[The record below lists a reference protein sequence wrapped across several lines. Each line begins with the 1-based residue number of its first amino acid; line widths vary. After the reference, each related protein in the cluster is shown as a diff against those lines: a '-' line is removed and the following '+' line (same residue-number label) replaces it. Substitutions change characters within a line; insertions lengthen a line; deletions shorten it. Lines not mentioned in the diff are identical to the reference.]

1 MHFEPPR
8 PRSHEERVLP
18 LVNVVFLLLIFFML
32 AGRLAAT
39 DPFPVEP
46 PQSRSEGSAE
56 ARELRVLVGADG
68 RLALNGEELAPE
80 LFRARV
86 TQRLDQDPGS
96 RLRLKAD
103 GRAEATRVVTVMEWL
118 REAGARRIELLTL
131 PAAR

>member
-32 AGRLAAT
+32 AGRLVVT

-46 PQSRSEGSAE
+46 PRSSSEGSAA

-68 RLALNGEELAPE
+68 RLALNGEEMAPE

-103 GRAEATRVVTVMEWL
+103 GGAEATQVVMVMEWL
-118 REAGARRIELLTL
+118 REAGARRIELLTV